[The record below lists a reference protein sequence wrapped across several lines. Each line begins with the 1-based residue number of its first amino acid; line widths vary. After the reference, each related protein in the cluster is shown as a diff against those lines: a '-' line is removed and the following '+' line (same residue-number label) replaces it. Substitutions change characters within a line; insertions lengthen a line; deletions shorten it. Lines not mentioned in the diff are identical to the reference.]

1 MTLLNTSK
9 INLQSINKLLKKTGI
24 LVQSTTSNK
33 KTGRIPTIIVGTTA
47 EETLQSCIDSGCAV
61 LPEKLGGTGEYHKY
75 GIKKPCYAWKGT
87 VSWATKSIRRA
98 LDKGTKT
105 IEDYTCENAFRMS
118 ERTARVFRLSS
129 IGDCS
134 ALSHEQMKEIVS
146 TGERYNLKPMGYTA
160 GWKRKGKDYLKQW
173 VLASNFT
180 MEQADKAI
188 DSGWRS
194 TVILPKDTDYKTFVT
209 PAGNK
214 GIVCPEQTQQRINP
228 EVTPRNKITCNTCGL
243 CSEGNQHKSKFKVIG
258 FINH

>member
-1 MTLLNTSK
+1 MTLLNSSK

-24 LVQSTTSNK
+24 LVQSTTRNK
-33 KTGRIPTIIVGTTA
+33 KTGNVPTIIVGQTA

-61 LPEKLGGTGEYHKY
+61 LPEKLGGSGEYKKL
-75 GIKKPCYAWKGT
+75 GIKSPCYAHNGP
-87 VSWATKSIRRA
+87 VAWATKSIRRA
-98 LDKGTKT
+98 IDKGTRT
-105 IEDYTCENAFRMS
+105 IEDYSLENGFRMS
-118 ERTARVFRLSS
+118 ARTARVFRLSS

-160 GWKRKGKDYLKQW
+160 GWKRKGKEYLKKW

-228 EVTPRNKITCNTCGL
+228 DVTPRNKITCNTCGL